1 MIMETVHASISPKAP
16 FDFELTAGYHTYFQG
31 HYGIDSLDQGVY
43 RRLLDLDGRLIL
55 ASVRSVS
62 GVDAPELSVELEGSA
77 LTPDTVDSALEQI
90 GWLLGVHQDLTPFY
104 SLSQQDPTMEAV
116 AARFYGLHLPHTA
129 TVFEALVLGIL
140 GQQIATN
147 VARIIRTL
155 LIETY
160 GPSATFQGETGDG
173 ETFFAF
179 PRPQVLAA
187 APVEELRGL
196 KLSWRKA
203 EYVQGVAAETFG
215 STGFDLAT
223 LEGLDDDEVVK
234 KVVQLRGVG
243 PWTAQW
249 LLIRAL
255 GRPDALPLGDLA
267 LRRVLSQLYF
277 GGNPVDDNQVE
288 EFCRPWSPWRSYAT
302 VYWFTAL
309 RRGMA

>member
-1 MIMETVHASISPKAP
+1 METAHASINPKAP

-31 HYGIDSLDQGVY
+31 RYGTDSLEQGVY
-43 RRLLDLDGRLIL
+43 RRLLDLDGDLVL
-55 ASVRSVS
+55 ASVRSVGS
-62 GVDAPELSVELEGSA
+62 VDSPELSVQLEGSA
-77 LTPDTVDSALEQI
+77 LPPDTVDSAVSQI
-90 GWLLGVHQDLTPFY
+90 GWLLGVQQDLTPFY
-104 SLSQQDPTMEAV
+104 RLAQQDPTMEAV

-160 GPSATFQGETGDG
+160 GPRATFHGETGGG

-179 PRPQVLAA
+179 PRPEVLAA

-203 EYVQGVAAETFG
+203 EYVQGVAAETFS
-215 STGFDLAT
+215 STWLSLAT
-223 LEGLDDDEVVK
+223 LDGLDDEEVVK

-243 PWTAQW
+243 RWTAQW

-255 GRPDALPLGDLA
+255 GRSDALPLGDLA
-267 LRRVLSQLYF
+267 LRRVVSQLYF

-288 EFCRPWSPWRSYAT
+288 EFCRTWSPWRSYAT